1 MRDRSISSPG
11 LLFGILLMAVGTILL
26 LDRMEIAEAREWLR
40 FWPLAL
46 VAVGLAKLV
55 RSYGAIGRVWGGLL
69 ALAGVLLQLDQLG
82 YIRFHLFDVWPLF
95 IIAFGVMLAWK
106 AIQQRREG
114 GQNAGASVSVL
125 KEWAV
130 FGGLEFSVNAQDFKG
145 GEVLALFGGCE
156 IDLSKA
162 SMEGNQIVIE
172 ANAMFGG
179 VELRVPEHWDVVLH
193 GTPLFG
199 GYEDNTRHP
208 KAEGAQNVKRL
219 IVQGFAMFGGVEIKN

>member
-1 MRDRSISSPG
+1 
-11 LLFGILLMAVGTILL
+11 MALGTILL

-55 RSYGAIGRVWGGLL
+55 RSYGTIGRVWGGLL

-106 AIQQRREG
+106 AIEQRREG
-114 GQNAGASVSVL
+114 GQTTGASVSVL
-125 KEWAV
+125 KECAV
-130 FGGLEFSVNAQDFKG
+130 FGGLEFSVAAQDFKG
-145 GEVLALFGGCE
+145 GELLALFGGCE

-179 VELRVPEHWDVVLH
+179 VELRVPEHWDVVIH

-199 GYEDNTRHP
+199 AYEDNTRHP
-208 KAEGAQNVKRL
+208 KAEGAQNVQRL
-219 IVQGFAMFGGVEIKN
+219 IIQGFAMFGGVEIKN